1 LPNVDINT
9 AATTLVALATAAPRV
24 VYRIDV
30 HKVSSLAQARCAS

>member
-1 LPNVDINT
+1 
-9 AATTLVALATAAPRV
+9 LATAAPRV